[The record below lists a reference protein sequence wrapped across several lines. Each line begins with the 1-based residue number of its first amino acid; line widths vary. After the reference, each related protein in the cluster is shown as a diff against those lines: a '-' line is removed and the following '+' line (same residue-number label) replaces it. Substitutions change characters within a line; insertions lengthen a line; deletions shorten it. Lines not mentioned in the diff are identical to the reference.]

1 LILNQLLQLVFNG
14 VVSGATLA
22 IAAAGASLVWG
33 VLRIGNFAHGDYMA
47 LGAFTAYV
55 LNGILGF
62 DLAISTAAAMLV
74 VAAFSVVVHKFAL
87 VPMRS
92 KGLTSVFIVT
102 VGVSFVVRNL
112 LFIVFGAGAQI
123 YRIDQS
129 LVYVVGPLRVSP
141 GQVITIV
148 VTAIAI
154 AALGWL
160 LAFTTIG
167 RSMRAVSENSDLAAV
182 TGVNTDRLAS
192 ITWIISGGLAGLA
205 GVCLGL
211 IQGTFDPNMGAYVLF
226 LLFTSVV
233 LGGIGS
239 AYGALGGGLVLGLAM
254 EVSTWSGFAG
264 GLDPRYKFV
273 LAFVVL
279 ILMLLAR
286 PQGIFGKARLL

>member
-1 LILNQLLQLVFNG
+1 VNQLLQLIFNG
-14 VVSGATLA
+14 IVSGAIMA

-47 LGAFTAYV
+47 LGAFAAYV
-55 LNGILGF
+55 MNGMLGL
-62 DLAISTAAAMLV
+62 DLATSTAVAIIV
-74 VAAFSVVVHKFAL
+74 VAAFSVAVDKLAL
-87 VPMRS
+87 RPMRS

-102 VGVSFVVRNL
+102 VGVSFVVRNV
-112 LFIVFGAGAQI
+112 LFIFFGAGALT

-129 LVYVVGPLRVSP
+129 VVYVFGPLRIAP
-141 GQVITIV
+141 GQAITV
-148 VTAIAI
+148 GVTAVAI

-182 TGVNTDRLAS
+182 TGVNTDRLATV
-192 ITWIISGGLAGLA
+192 TWIISGGLAGLA

-211 IQGTFDPNMGAYVLF
+211 VQGTFDPNMGAYILF

-273 LAFVVL
+273 LAFLVL
-279 ILMLLAR
+279 ILMLLIR
-286 PQGIFGKARLL
+286 PQGIFGKARLI

>member
-1 LILNQLLQLVFNG
+1 VNQLLQLLFNG
-14 VVSGATLA
+14 LVTGAILA

-47 LGAFTAYV
+47 LGAFAAYV
-55 LNGILGF
+55 MNGVCGL
-62 DLAISTAAAMLV
+62 DLATSTVVAILV
-74 VAAFSVVVHKFAL
+74 VAVFSVVVDKLAL
-87 VPMRS
+87 RPMRS

-102 VGVSFVVRNL
+102 VGVSFVVRNV
-112 LFIVFGAGAQI
+112 LFIVFGSGSLT

-129 LVYVVGPLRVSP
+129 VVYVVGPLRIAP
-141 GQVITIV
+141 GQAITVV

-167 RSMRAVSENSDLAAV
+167 RSMRAVAENSDLAAV
-182 TGVNTDRLAS
+182 TGVNTDRLATV
-192 ITWIISGGLAGLA
+192 TWLISGGLAGLA

-211 IQGTFDPNMGAYVLF
+211 VQGTFDPNMGAYILF

-239 AYGALGGGLVLGLAM
+239 AYGALGGGLVLGVAM
-254 EVSTWSGFAG
+254 EVSTWSGFGG

-273 LAFVVL
+273 LAFAVL
-279 ILMLLAR
+279 ILMLLVR
-286 PQGIFGKARLL
+286 PQGLFGKARLI

>member
-1 LILNQLLQLVFNG
+1 VNQLLQLIFNG
-14 VVSGATLA
+14 IVSGAIMA

-47 LGAFTAYV
+47 LGAFAAYV
-55 LNGILGF
+55 MNGMLGF
-62 DLAISTAAAMLV
+62 DLATSAVVAMLV
-74 VAAFSVVVHKFAL
+74 VAAFSVAVDKLAL
-87 VPMRS
+87 RPMRS

-102 VGVSFVVRNL
+102 VGVSFALRNL
-112 LFIVFGAGAQI
+112 LFIIFGAGALT

-129 LVYVVGPLRVSP
+129 VVYVVGPLRIAP
-141 GQVITIV
+141 GQAITVV
-148 VTAIAI
+148 VTGFAI
-154 AALGWL
+154 AALGWM

-167 RSMRAVSENSDLAAV
+167 RSMRAVAENSDLAAV
-182 TGVNTDRLAS
+182 TGVNTDRLAT
-192 ITWIISGGLAGLA
+192 ITWVIAGGLAGLA

-211 IQGTFDPNMGAYVLF
+211 VQGTFDPNMGAYILF

-264 GLDPRYKFV
+264 GIDTRYKYV

-279 ILMLLAR
+279 ILMLLVR

>member
-1 LILNQLLQLVFNG
+1 MNQLLQLIFNG
-14 VVSGATLA
+14 IVSGAIIA
-22 IAAAGASLVWG
+22 IGAAGVSLVWG

-47 LGAFTAYV
+47 LGAFAAYV
-55 LNGILGF
+55 MNGMLGL
-62 DLAISTAAAMLV
+62 DLATSTAVAIVV
-74 VAAFSVVVHKFAL
+74 VAVFSVVVDKLAL
-87 VPMRS
+87 RPMRS

-112 LFIVFGAGAQI
+112 LFIVFGSGSHT

-129 LVYVVGPLRVSP
+129 TVYIVGPLRIAP
-141 GQVITIV
+141 GQAITVV
-148 VTAIAI
+148 VTAVAI

-167 RSMRAVSENSDLAAV
+167 RSMRAVAENSDLAAV
-182 TGVNTDRLAS
+182 TGVNTDRLATV
-192 ITWIISGGLAGLA
+192 TWLISGSLAGLA

-211 IQGTFDPNMGAYVLF
+211 VQGTFDPNMGAYILF

-254 EVSTWSGFAG
+254 EVSTWSGFGG
-264 GLDPRYKFV
+264 GLDPRYKVV

-279 ILMLLAR
+279 ILMLLVR
-286 PQGIFGKARLL
+286 PQGIFGKARLI